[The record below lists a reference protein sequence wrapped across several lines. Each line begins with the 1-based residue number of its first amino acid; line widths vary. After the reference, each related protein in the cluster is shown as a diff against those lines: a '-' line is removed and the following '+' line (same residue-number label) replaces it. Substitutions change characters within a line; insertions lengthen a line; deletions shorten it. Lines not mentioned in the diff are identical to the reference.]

1 MARKIGSRY
10 TAHQVLGRGSAGTVW
25 LGEGP
30 EGPVAIKLLR
40 EDLASD
46 QDLVGRFVQERT
58 ALLSLD
64 HPRVVGIRDLV
75 VDGADLALVMDL
87 VRGTDLRSRL
97 EREHRMTPEAA
108 VAIAADVADG
118 LAAAHAGGVVHR
130 DVKPEN
136 VLLDSAA
143 PAGPGGAPP
152 ALLTDFGIARLVDSP
167 RRTRAT
173 RIIGTPDYLAPEI
186 IEGLPPRASVDIYA
200 LATVLYELLAGFTPF
215 GGGHPG
221 AVLRRHVTESVQ
233 PLPDLPDELWQI
245 LAQCLAK
252 APASRLTAGEL
263 GARLRELLPH
273 LAGLPALDVAPPGA
287 DGAAAE
293 NGFADEGAEPGSAAG
308 GPGGAV
314 GAAAGAPGG
323 SGVPGGPGGLGGS
336 GAAGARSGSGGSG
349 VGGGMGSGAGAPAA
363 PVSGFADRRRGA
375 VPLVRGA
382 APDSSRDTHTSIRL
396 PTADELAGYGAASR
410 AGRAAGKAAGGKG
423 AGGRGAGKG
432 GTGQGGTGNGTGR
445 GGALRA
451 SAPDRPASPRHR
463 AVSDAVRSRRIKFAA
478 AAAAALAVAGIGGW
492 GIASAGSSG
501 SGHGGSGKDPG
512 ASTDDRPAAPDT
524 SADGSAR
531 SPVSSGAPTAGR
543 GGTPTAPT
551 AGAASPQ
558 GRTGAPVA
566 LPRWSAAQ
574 DVPAAGVPL
583 TGGPRA
589 VVLGHTTYVFA
600 RGEDKNVWYVTRDGS
615 GYGPWHRLTGIS
627 TQGDPAVV
635 SARAGRIDLF
645 AAGTD
650 GLLYRRTYTG
660 PASGAAGAGS
670 WNAWS
675 QVDERTH
682 FDAAP
687 AAASSEPGR
696 IDLVDRV
703 GGDLVTASLVDGRWN
718 AWALVP
724 TAGRITSAP
733 ALVSRG
739 RGTLEAFVVR
749 KADGA
754 VLRLPFSGGAWRP
767 SSVVDGLDAA
777 GAGRPEALAAGGRLY
792 VFAAGQASALQGAP
806 TPLPAGL
813 GGGPVGAAGAAGT
826 LELFAPTAHGTLTR
840 ATAPA

>member
-64 HPRVVGIRDLV
+64 HRHIVGIRDLV
-75 VDGADLALVMDL
+75 VDGSDLALVMDL

-97 EREHRMTPEAA
+97 ERERRLVPEAA

-118 LAAAHAGGVVHR
+118 LAAAHAAGVVHR

-143 PAGPGGAPP
+143 PPGPGGAPP

-221 AVLRRHVTESVQ
+221 AVLRRHVTETVEVL
-233 PLPDLPDELWQI
+233 PGLPDDLWQV

-263 GARLRELLPH
+263 GARLRDMLPG
-273 LAGLPALDVAPPGA
+273 LAGLPVLDVTMPGDGGDADLYDYDDEDDEPLTPPPFG
-287 DGAAAE
+287 DG
-293 NGFADEGAEPGSAAG
+293 
-308 GPGGAV
+308 
-314 GAAAGAPGG
+314 
-323 SGVPGGPGGLGGS
+323 
-336 GAAGARSGSGGSG
+336 R
-349 VGGGMGSGAGAPAA
+349 
-363 PVSGFADRRRGA
+363 DRRRGA

-382 APDSSRDTHTSIRL
+382 APDSSRDTHTSIKL
-396 PTADELAGYGAASR
+396 PTAEELAGFGQAARAAR
-410 AGRAAGKAAGGKG
+410 AGKP
-423 AGGRGAGKG
+423 
-432 GTGQGGTGNGTGR
+432 
-445 GGALRA
+445 RA

-463 AVSDAVRSRRIKFAA
+463 AVADAIRQRRLKVAA
-478 AAAAALAVAGIGGW
+478 AAAAALAVAGLGGW
-492 GIASAGSSG
+492 GIASAGSSDHG
-501 SGHGGSGKDPG
+501 GHSTTDPAGHGHD
-512 ASTDDRPAAPDT
+512 AP
-524 SADGSAR
+524 
-531 SPVSSGAPTAGR
+531 APTATTH
-543 GGTPTAPT
+543 GTPNAPT

-558 GRTGAPVA
+558 GRTGAPVE
-566 LPRWSAAQ
+566 LPRWSAFHNA
-574 DVPAAGVPL
+574 PAAGVRL

-589 VVLGHTTYVFA
+589 LVMGGSTYVFA
-600 RGEDKNVWYVTRDGS
+600 RGADKNVWYVVRDGS
-615 GYGPWHRLTGIS
+615 GYGPWHKLTGIS
-627 TQGDPAVV
+627 VDGDPAVV
-635 SARAGRIDLF
+635 SAAPGRIDLF
-645 AAGTD
+645 ALGTD
-650 GLLYRRTYTG
+650 GLLYRRTL
-660 PASGAAGAGS
+660 SAGY
-670 WNAWS
+670 WQPWI

-687 AAASSEPGR
+687 AAASSQPGR
-696 IDLVDRV
+696 IDLVGRV
-703 GGDLVTASLVDGRWN
+703 GGDLVTASLVGGRWN

-724 TAGRITSAP
+724 TAGRIASAP
-733 ALVSRG
+733 ALVSRAHG
-739 RGTLEAFVVR
+739 SLDAFVVR

-754 VLRLPFSGGAWRP
+754 VLRLPYSGGAWRP
-767 SSVVDGLDAA
+767 SSVVDGLDSP
-777 GAGRPEALAAGGRLY
+777 GEDGRPEALAVGGHLY
-792 VFAAGQASALQGAP
+792 VFTGGGQAEISGSAAP
-806 TPLPAGL
+806 LAP
-813 GGGPVGAAGAAGT
+813 GGPFGTAGSARS
-826 LELFAPTAHGTLTR
+826 LELFALTAQGRLAR
-840 ATAPA
+840 ATAQV